1 MEPLIENVLERV
13 DSRGDLL
20 AIVEGSKRKIEGK
33 KKRGSDVGLD
43 RGLEGID
50 EEDSVVQHTN
60 GNKSLI
66 PFSNDHR
73 KDNESEL
80 SNNAKSIPTLIYAT
94 DVVSNEVNGAIL
106 YSGGH
111 PSYRPTLLES
121 TFPSIQKN
129 ITETNAEYPQF
140 MSTSVVIPEE
150 IIDISS
156 NSNETEQGSKSV
168 SKLALFKPESLIE
181 EIVVET
187 TGEEGAIHDSAD
199 SINCIGRTME
209 IVEGKGEDS
218 LDISDQKVGGIP
230 EEIDDDRKE
239 DELNRNHIRNID
251 TNDLIAVD
259 PLNNG
264 NSFKQ
269 LQYQVRQQRHRQA
282 YQPPDAEIEDKNK
295 ISIPVQAI
303 SQSSFHQNLHL
314 EMSSLANSASLHSP
328 GHQNSYS
335 LTHRSVRELSLAQA
349 ITGGEEIEEIDDE
362 NDNQQELLTDKAV
375 TVIRR
380 VMDKLTGLDFYDPST
395 LAPPVALDVPEQV
408 DRLIIQATSNE
419 NLCLSFLGWCPFW

>member
-13 DSRGDLL
+13 DSSGDLL
-20 AIVEGSKRKIEGK
+20 AIVEGTKRKIEGK
-33 KKRGSDVGLD
+33 KKKESEAGLH

-50 EEDSVVQHTN
+50 EEDSMVPHIN

-66 PFSNDHR
+66 PFSNDYEN
-73 KDNESEL
+73 DNESEL
-80 SNNAKSIPTLIYAT
+80 SNNGKSIPINAT
-94 DVVSNEVNGAIL
+94 DVISNEVNGAVI
-106 YSGGH
+106 YSEGN
-111 PSYRPTLLES
+111 PSYKPTTLEMLN
-121 TFPSIQKN
+121 IQDN
-129 ITETNAEYPQF
+129 IIETNAEYAQY
-140 MSTSVVIPEE
+140 MNTSVAATPEE
-150 IIDISS
+150 VVGI
-156 NSNETEQGSKSV
+156 NCTLNETEQGSESV
-168 SKLALFKPESLIE
+168 CKLALFKPESLN

-187 TGEEGAIHDSAD
+187 IGTED
-199 SINCIGRTME
+199 SIDGSAESITPFSTGKTKE
-209 IVEGKGEDS
+209 IIEVKGEIS
-218 LDISDQKVGGIP
+218 LDISDQGMGGVP
-230 EEIDDDRKE
+230 EKIDDDRRE
-239 DELNRNHIRNID
+239 GELNRNHIRNMD
-251 TNDLIAVD
+251 ANDLIAVD

-295 ISIPVQAI
+295 IPIPVPAM
-303 SQSSFHQNLHL
+303 SQSSFNPNLHL

-349 ITGGEEIEEIDDE
+349 ITGGEEKEEVDNE

-380 VMDKLTGLDFYDPST
+380 VMDKLTGLDFYDPVT

-419 NLCLSFLGWCPFW
+419 NLCLTFLGWCPFW